1 MNSCPS
7 CGGEV
12 APGQRFCGACGA
24 SLPAGCPRCGASAP
38 SGQRFCAN
46 CGAPLTADAPAP
58 APVAAPAAAA
68 EVRLVSVLFVDL
80 VGFTPLS
87 ETRDAEDMRELL
99 SSYFALARDVVARH
113 DGSIEKFIGDAVMA
127 VWGAPLAHED
137 DALRAVRAGL
147 ELVEAVAAFGE
158 QVRAPNLRARGGIVT
173 GRAASWASSSEGLVV
188 GDRVNTASR
197 VQSAAP
203 PGGVLVD
210 GLTREATGASIE
222 YQDAGLHEVKG
233 KAEPIPLWQAL
244 RALEEGGRRIGAV
257 PEVSAIYGRDDEME
271 QIKEKFEGVVASSEA
286 AMLVVSGSAGVGK
299 SRMLEA
305 LAHYVDGIPTRV
317 LWHEVGCTAYGSGV
331 AYWGLSRIFRQRLGL
346 ADDDPPS
353 VVAAKLDEGL
363 NRYLPDAG
371 DRDFA
376 APKMAV
382 LLGLPGPE
390 QTPSRDEF
398 FAGWRSFIEGLARSR
413 PVVLAIENLQWAD
426 SGLLDFLEYL
436 LGASAQFPV
445 MVMGLARPELLQRR
459 DTWSAHRQITAIHLN
474 RLGDGEIG
482 SLLEDL
488 VPGMPV
494 LSRRQVVARAE
505 GIPLYAVETV
515 HMLADRGLL
524 VEREG
529 VLSLA
534 QELTQLD
541 TPVSLE
547 ALIAARLDQ
556 LEAPERALVK
566 DLSVL
571 GLSFD
576 RDAVEAISPL
586 PAAELERLLQS
597 LQRKQVLDQAS
608 DWRETEANGYAFSQT
623 LLRTIAYDRLGKRER
638 RARHLAVAEHLRS
651 VFAAGGE
658 QVAESIAH
666 HYRDA
671 YLADPVAVDAAQ
683 VGALAGEWLVQGAQ
697 RAASVGAP
705 ERAALYFLQAAELA
719 VGTEEE
725 LVHRESAAE
734 MYFRAGRV
742 AESLDLFEAVALA
755 HSDAGRTRDAARL
768 EGEIGSALGR
778 LGRASEAIGRLHQ
791 ALEVL
796 DQGGPT
802 RELARVCS
810 QLGRELSIS
819 GSRAEGLPFVERAL
833 VLAEDLD
840 LPQVLCDALET
851 KALLLRLA
859 GESEQALEFFERTV
873 EIAEARGLAAE
884 ELLSGHANSADT
896 RMANDLPEA
905 ISHLEAAL
913 AIARRLGQ
921 LYSETFLSGNLML
934 AQIFAGDWAG
944 AEAVADALLKE
955 EHHGQEIL
963 HSRLLLLHALRGEA
977 AEAREELSHLSRW
990 EKHDSSEPR
999 TLRLALEGTVLL
1011 SEGSPELAL
1020 GASRSAL
1027 EVAVPNFG
1035 WRHEIAR
1042 QAWPDACEAA
1052 LESGATAA
1060 LQALLEQLGNAPSG
1074 HVPPYLEAQALR
1086 YRALVPGLPHAE
1098 SEPPFRAATEAFAG
1112 LGYPYW
1118 QARTVV
1124 DLAAACSEDGSP
1136 IPPVQLA
1143 ESLAELARLGAS
1155 PQVAR
1160 AQRLLPEISIPGPQP
1175 GS

>member
-1 MNSCPS
+1 M
-7 CGGEV
+7 
-12 APGQRFCGACGA
+12 
-24 SLPAGCPRCGASAP
+24 
-38 SGQRFCAN
+38 
-46 CGAPLTADAPAP
+46 
-58 APVAAPAAAA
+58 
-68 EVRLVSVLFVDL
+68 RLVSVLFVDL

-99 SSYFALARDVVARH
+99 SSYFALAREVVARH

-147 ELVEAVAAFGE
+147 ELVDAVAAFGE
-158 QVRAPNLRARGGIVT
+158 RVKAPNLRARGGIVT

-210 GLTREATGASIE
+210 GLTREATGAHIE

-233 KAEPIPLWQAL
+233 KAEPIQLWQAL
-244 RALEEGGRRIGAV
+244 RPLEQGGGRVGVV
-257 PEVSAIYGRDDEME
+257 PEVTAIYGRDDEME
-271 QIKEKFEGVVASSEA
+271 QIKDAFEAVVATSEA
-286 AMLVVSGSAGVGK
+286 TMLVVSGSAGVGK
-299 SRMLEA
+299 SRLLEA
-305 LAHYVDGIPTRV
+305 LAHYIDGIPTRV

-331 AYWGLSRIFRQRLGL
+331 AYWGLSRIFRQRLGV
-346 ADDDPPS
+346 ADDDPPG
-353 VVAAKLDEGL
+353 VVATKLDEGL
-363 NRYLPDAG
+363 TRYLPDPD

-390 QTPSRDEF
+390 QTPSREEF
-398 FAGWRSFIEGLARSR
+398 FAAWRSFIEGLAKSR

-445 MVMGLARPELLQRR
+445 MIMGLARPELLQRR
-459 DTWSAHRQITAIHLN
+459 DTWSAHRQITALHLN

-488 VPGMPV
+488 VPGMPA

-524 VEREG
+524 VERDG

-534 QELTQLD
+534 QDLTQLD

-571 GLSFD
+571 GLAFE
-576 RDAVEAISPL
+576 RDAVEAISSL
-586 PAAELERLLQS
+586 PAPELERLLQS
-597 LQRKQVLDQAS
+597 LQRKQVLAEAG
-608 DWRETEANGYAFSQT
+608 DWRETEAHGYAFSQT

-638 RARHLAVAEHLRS
+638 HARHLAVAEHLRS
-651 VFAAGGE
+651 VFTAGGE
-658 QVAESIAH
+658 QVAESIAQ

-671 YLADPVAVDAAQ
+671 YLADPAAADSSEVA
-683 VGALAGEWLVQGAQ
+683 ALAGEWLVHGAE
-697 RAASVGAP
+697 RAALVGAP

-719 VGTEEE
+719 IGTEEE

-742 AESLDLFEAVALA
+742 AESLELFEAVAQA
-755 HSDAGRTRDAARL
+755 HNEAGRTVDAARL

-778 LGRASEAIGRLHQ
+778 LGRASEAIGRLQ
-791 ALEVL
+791 KALTVL
-796 DQGGPT
+796 DQGEAGPA
-802 RELARVCS
+802 LARVCS

-819 GSRAEGLPFVERAL
+819 GSRAEGLPYVERAL

-840 LPQVLCDALET
+840 LPQILCDALET
-851 KALLLRLA
+851 KALLLRSA

-905 ISHLEAAL
+905 ITHLEAAL
-913 AIARRLGQ
+913 TIARRLGQ

-934 AQIFAGDWAG
+934 AQLFSGDWAG
-944 AEAVADALLKE
+944 AEAVAEALLKE

-963 HSRLLLLHALRGEA
+963 HSRLVLLHVLRGEA
-977 AEAREELSHLSRW
+977 AAARDELGHLSRW

-1011 SEGSPELAL
+1011 SEGSPDLAL
-1020 GASRSAL
+1020 AASKAAL

-1052 LESGATAA
+1052 LQMGSVNA
-1060 LQALLEQLGNAPSG
+1060 LQELLMQLGEAEAGNI
-1074 HVPPYLEAQALR
+1074 PPYLEAQGLR
-1086 YRALVPGLPHAE
+1086 YQALAKDDNETERQEL
-1098 SEPPFRAATEAFAG
+1098 FRAAKEAFSA
-1112 LGYPYW
+1112 LAYPYW
-1118 QARTVV
+1118 EARTTA
-1124 DLAAACSEDGSP
+1124 DWASSIRKAGGSP
-1136 IPPVQLA
+1136 AQA
-1143 ESLAELARLGAS
+1143 ESARAEAELRRLGALAEADRVS
-1155 PQVAR
+1155 QAEDPPVALKR
-1160 AQRLLPEISIPGPQP
+1160 SAIAKR
-1175 GS
+1175 